1 MEYKIK
7 KYHSTTIGN
16 QQIKVFAGDTVIV
29 EWKYPAPGVQE
40 IVSIKLK
47 QASNNHIQMIEST
60 AFSTATLQKWLLRVA
75 QAGKFTN
82 RIPKLL

>member
-1 MEYKIK
+1 MAINIKINNK
-7 KYHSTTIGN
+7 IN
-16 QQIKVFAGDTVIV
+16 QTPMALRI
-29 EWKYPAPGVQE
+29 YPAPGVQE

-47 QASNNHIQMIEST
+47 QASNDRIQLIEST
-60 AFSTATLQKWLLRVA
+60 AFSTATLQKWLIRVA